1 MRDVREGRKF
11 GRERDQRKAF
21 LSGLASALILADK
34 IKTTEARAKELRM
47 FVEPLITK
55 AREDTL
61 HSRRILNARLSLK
74 AAEKISAE
82 AKKRFEGRPGG
93 YTRITRIGKRQGDA
107 APMVYIE
114 FVA

>member
-1 MRDVREGRKF
+1 MRDVREGRIF

-21 LSGLASALILADK
+21 MSGLASSLVISEK

-47 FVEPLITK
+47 FIEPLITK

-61 HSRRILNARLSLK
+61 HSRRLLEARLSAR
-74 AAEKISAE
+74 AAAKLAKE
-82 AKKRFEGRPGG
+82 AKRFEGRPGG
-93 YTRITRIGKRQGDA
+93 YTRITKIGKRQGDA
-107 APMVYIE
+107 ASMVYIE